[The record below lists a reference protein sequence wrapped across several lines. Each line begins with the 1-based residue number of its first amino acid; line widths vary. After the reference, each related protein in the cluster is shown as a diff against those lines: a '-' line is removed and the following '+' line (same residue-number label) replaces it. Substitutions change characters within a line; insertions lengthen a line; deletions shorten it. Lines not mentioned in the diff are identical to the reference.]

1 MKLIFETRGC
11 AYFKV
16 RELDHIKF
24 QDFVFV
30 LFNNQNGTENV
41 KTKTKQN
48 KNKTKRKTPKYQNIN
63 NSFIV

>member
-30 LFNNQNGTENV
+30 LFNNQNGTQNL
-41 KTKTKQN
+41 KTKK
-48 KNKTKRKTPKYQNIN
+48 KKTKKKTPKYQNIN
-63 NSFIV
+63 NSFIF

>member
-30 LFNNQNGTENV
+30 LFNSQNGTQNL
-41 KTKTKQN
+41 KTKKTK
-48 KNKTKRKTPKYQNIN
+48 KKTKRKTPKYQNIN
-63 NSFIV
+63 NSFIF